1 MPVARSVPG
10 RIAGLDGLRAIA
22 VTLVVV
28 YHFLPDALPA
38 GFLGVDLFFALSG
51 YLITTLLLTE
61 IAATGT
67 LRLTAF
73 YGRRVRRLAPSVIV
87 LVLVAAVASA
97 LFWPDLR
104 DTLRGSVL
112 SSFGYVTNWWLIS
125 TNQSYFM
132 AEGRPPM
139 LEHLWSL
146 AIEEQFY
153 LVWPLLIAL
162 VTGAR
167 ISLRRPAAAD
177 APAPRDGRRRSA
189 DKLRSDPM
197 LRLAGLAVLLT
208 AGSAGL
214 MAALSIAGDVPY
226 SADSSRVYFG
236 SDTHCMALFA
246 GATAAALAA
255 RARRRRATS
264 LTSEPA
270 KAFAVGPARDIAAV
284 AGLLFVVYAALR
296 WNEYTAGIYRT
307 GFLVF
312 SLVSAALV
320 ALVAAEGS
328 RVAHVLNARILTAVG
343 RRSYAI
349 YLWHW
354 PVDVVTRPGID
365 VHAPDFVVF
374 LLRLALTVALACA
387 SYRWV
392 EIGLRSR
399 WAREGLFASAF
410 DAATLVRSPGVM
422 LGAPIAAA
430 LLLVSTVPAG
440 ENHAASSVLAQSA
453 DAAPSATATVIA
465 PTTADATAT
474 SNAGPTGHHPQPHAV
489 ASQTTTRQPALRNV
503 DSATRGQQ
511 PPSCLTVPAHGP
523 GVPTSTA
530 AVAFG
535 DSVML
540 GAAHSLHARLPHLA
554 IHATVGLL
562 PRPILAEVRAMRSAD
577 RPPVVIIHIGDNG
590 YVPPSDLTDTLGAL
604 RGEARVVLVTAK
616 VPRDW
621 QDAADQVLR
630 QTAAKYPNV
639 SVADWQA
646 EAQQH
651 DDWFVSDG
659 VHLTS
664 AGIAQFSACIASAVT
679 QSG

>member
-1 MPVARSVPG
+1 MPLSRPAPG

-28 YHFLPDALPA
+28 YHFLPDTLPA

-51 YLITTLLLTE
+51 YLITRLLLTE
-61 IAATGT
+61 ITATGT

-104 DTLRGSVL
+104 ETLRGSVL

-153 LVWPLLIAL
+153 LFWPLAILL
-162 VTGAR
+162 VT
-167 ISLRRPAAAD
+167 SV
-177 APAPRDGRRRSA
+177 GRRGRSGSGSGR
-189 DKLRSDPM
+189 DRMPW
-197 LRLAGLAVLLT
+197 LAGLAALLT
-208 AGSAGL
+208 VGSAAM
-214 MAALSIAGDVPY
+214 MAALSISGDVPY
-226 SADSSRVYFG
+226 STDSSRVYFG

-246 GATAAALAA
+246 GACAAAWAFRTPRQNVGAFHVIAGPRAMRAIRAA
-255 RARRRRATS
+255 R
-264 LTSEPA
+264 EPTT
-270 KAFAVGPARDIAAV
+270 V
-284 AGLLFVVYAALR
+284 AGVGFIVYASFR
-296 WNEYTAGIYRT
+296 WNEYTSGIYRT
-307 GFLVF
+307 GFLTF
-312 SLVSAALV
+312 SLVAAAVV
-320 ALVAAEGS
+320 ALVASDGS
-328 RVAHVLNARILTAVG
+328 RVAGWLNVRILTAVG

-365 VHAPDFVVF
+365 IHAPALVVL
-374 LLRLALTVALACA
+374 LLRVTLTGALGCA

-392 EIGLRSR
+392 EVGLRSR
-399 WAREGLFASAF
+399 WTREGLFTSGS
-410 DAATLVRSPGVM
+410 DPAALVRSPGVM

-440 ENHAASSVLAQSA
+440 ENQAESAVSASSSAAS
-453 DAAPSATATVIA
+453 
-465 PTTADATAT
+465 T
-474 SNAGPTGHHPQPHAV
+474 SV
-489 ASQTTTRQPALRNV
+489 ASAADRPQSPPAHQSRMIASPGSQSPRSTAHN
-503 DSATRGQQ
+503 QQ
-511 PPSCLTVPAHGP
+511 LSCLTSPAHGP
-523 GVPTSTA
+523 GASLSSS

-540 GAAHSLHARLPHLA
+540 GAAWGLRSRLPGLT

-562 PRPILAEVRAMRSAD
+562 PRPILAEVRAMRGSH
-577 RPPVVIIHIGDNG
+577 RPPIVIIHIGDNG
-590 YVPPSDLTDTLGAL
+590 FIPPDDLSSALDSL
-604 RGEARVVLVTAK
+604 RGAARVVLVTAK

-621 QDAADQVLR
+621 QDAADRVLR
-630 QTAAKYPNV
+630 QIAARYPNV

-646 EAQQH
+646 ESQSH

-664 AGIAQFSACIASAVT
+664 PGIAAFSACIASAVT

>member
-1 MPVARSVPG
+1 MPVSRPDPG

-28 YHFLPDALPA
+28 YHFLPDTLPA

-51 YLITTLLLTE
+51 YLITRLLLTE
-61 IAATGT
+61 IATTGT
-67 LRLTAF
+67 LHLAAF
-73 YGRRVRRLAPSVIV
+73 YGRRVRRLAPSVVV

-97 LFWPDLR
+97 LFWPELR
-104 DTLRGSVL
+104 ETLRGSVL

-125 TNQSYFM
+125 ANQSYFM

-153 LVWPLLIAL
+153 LFWPLAIAV

-167 ISLRRPAAAD
+167 LSLRSH
-177 APAPRDGRRRSA
+177 RSGLPQP
-189 DKLRSDPM
+189 DPHSDDDQLRSTAT
-197 LRLAGLAVLLT
+197 LRLAGLAFVLA
-208 AGSAGL
+208 AGSAAT
-214 MAALSIAGDVPY
+214 MAVLSITDDVPY
-226 SADSSRVYFG
+226 STDSSRVYFG

-246 GATAAALAA
+246 GAAAAALTLRKPRRTIRTIDVLRAAVPA
-255 RARRRRATS
+255 RAI
-264 LTSEPA
+264 E
-270 KAFAVGPARDIAAV
+270 PARDLAIV
-284 AGLLFVVYAALR
+284 AGLVFIGYAALR
-296 WNEYTAGIYRT
+296 WNEYTSGIYRT
-307 GFLVF
+307 GFLTF
-312 SLVSAALV
+312 SLVAAALV
-320 ALVAAEGS
+320 ALVASGGTGIA
-328 RVAHVLNARILTAVG
+328 RFLDVRILVAVG

-365 VHAPDFVVF
+365 VHAPTLVVF
-374 LLRLALTVALACA
+374 LLRVTLTAALACA

-392 EIGLRSR
+392 EVGLRWR
-399 WAREGLFASAF
+399 WTREGLFTSTA
-410 DAATLVRSPGVM
+410 DPAALVRSPGVM

-440 ENHAASSVLAQSA
+440 ETQAASATTSA
-453 DAAPSATATVIA
+453 ALPSTALPHP
-465 PTTADATAT
+465 PTQI
-474 SNAGPTGHHPQPHAV
+474 PRPLPM
-489 ASQTTTRQPALRNV
+489 
-503 DSATRGQQ
+503 
-511 PPSCLTVPAHGP
+511 PPSERIGSSAARSNQSLSCLKSPARGP
-523 GVPTSTA
+523 GASLSSS

-540 GAAHSLHARLPHLA
+540 GAAYSLHAHLPRLT

-562 PRPILAEVRAMRSAD
+562 PRPILAEVRAMRGFG

-590 YVPPSDLTDTLGAL
+590 FIPPDDLSSTLDSL

-621 QDAADQVLR
+621 QDAADRVLR
-630 QTAAKYPNV
+630 ETAARYTNV

-646 EAQQH
+646 EAQSH

-664 AGIAQFSACIASAVT
+664 AGIAAFGACIASAVT
-679 QSG
+679 QSD